1 MKNIEETEKLT
12 EPDGAG
18 QKIMQGVK
26 RVLSKIDENEEDLV
40 KKSEEQ
46 KYGRNKI
53 FNLRKMIKLL
63 KHFSKLKNKY
73 DEYLEKYE
81 KNLGYHFNEIILA
94 MVYLFYVRTNDEYF
108 KQYKKLKV
116 TKDDPTKFE
125 EPDFDDGM
133 NEITSA
139 GGMGA
144 SYSYSTPK
152 AWSKDGDLMGDK
164 KSQGTIKRSFFE
176 PDTHY
181 TRKAFKPKVNK
192 DGGTSGIGNVKE
204 EYDNYLQED
213 NLEDLELILQEYFD
227 DENLVKELINIYEKN
242 GIQAL
247 LTKVEDIIPMKV
259 KDLEREIIDKIEE
272 TNNIMKEEKE
282 TTTPSLKNKNK
293 LNKKNK
299 ENENSDFKKR
309 TFSQIFKDKEGKKL
323 KDYTDDDSL
332 SIEDLPKYDN
342 FRGDEFDDEQEK
354 VAINRASD
362 TGDFVTDE
370 PMSKEEEEQK
380 TKTMSKKQKEIRKK
394 RREKRDR
401 ERQDFYLKS
410 NIGDA
415 KGNLDVV
422 ENVNLTST
430 FGYRNIMEE
439 VSLKDI
445 KPLNEEIKIHHQ
457 PADLVIDDKNTYSPK
472 TIKFFEKN
480 IIYYNENDEKY
491 YFTERKNII
500 ENLDNMKKM
509 INFSHYKYNR
519 GLNK

>member
-1 MKNIEETEKLT
+1 
-12 EPDGAG
+12 
-18 QKIMQGVK
+18 
-26 RVLSKIDENEEDLV
+26 
-40 KKSEEQ
+40 
-46 KYGRNKI
+46 
-53 FNLRKMIKLL
+53 
-63 KHFSKLKNKY
+63 
-73 DEYLEKYE
+73 
-81 KNLGYHFNEIILA
+81 
-94 MVYLFYVRTNDEYF
+94 
-108 KQYKKLKV
+108 
-116 TKDDPTKFE
+116 
-125 EPDFDDGM
+125 
-133 NEITSA
+133 
-139 GGMGA
+139 
-144 SYSYSTPK
+144 
-152 AWSKDGDLMGDK
+152 MGDK
-164 KSQGTIKRSFFE
+164 KSQGTIKRRYFE

-227 DENLVKELINIYEKN
+227 DENLIKELINIYEKN
-242 GIQAL
+242 GIQSL

-259 KDLEREIIDKIEE
+259 KDIERKIIDKIEE
-272 TNNIMKEEKE
+272 TKNIMKEEKE

-472 TIKFFEKN
+472 TIKFFEEN

-509 INFSHYKYNR
+509 INFSPYKYNR
-519 GLNK
+519 GLNQ